1 MNDNQD
7 IRFDTTNVR
16 GFAEYMHHLLTT
28 KYEERARTISTKL
41 AGGEGGGG
49 DDRAYSTSGGSMGSS
64 GVEYDGLQVGKTEVT
79 NALVGEK
86 VLKQFMR
93 AWAGMANAAA
103 YAAEEYSGQDGENAT
118 DLQGDFTPGEE
129 RVATQQGPLPQ
140 Q

>member
-1 MNDNQD
+1 MNDSQG

-28 KYEERARTISTKL
+28 KYEVRAEEIAAKL
-41 AGGEGGGG
+41 NGGTSGGESDLAAG
-49 DDRAYSTSGGSMGSS
+49 SGTGSMGSS
-64 GVEYDGLQVGKTEVT
+64 GVEYDGLQVGKTEVA

-103 YAAEEYSGQDGENAT
+103 YAAEEYSGQDGENAA
-118 DLQGDFTPGEE
+118 DLEGDFTPGEE